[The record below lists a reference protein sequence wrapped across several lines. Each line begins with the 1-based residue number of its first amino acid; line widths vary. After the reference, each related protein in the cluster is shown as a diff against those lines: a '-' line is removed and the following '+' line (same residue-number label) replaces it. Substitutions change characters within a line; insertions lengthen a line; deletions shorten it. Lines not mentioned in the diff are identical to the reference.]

1 MRGDPRLYGLGFSR
15 AQNRPMQRE
24 VYLYCR

>member
-1 MRGDPRLYGLGFSR
+1 MRENPRLYGLGFSR

-24 VYLYCR
+24 VYLYRR

>member
-15 AQNRPMQRE
+15 VQNQPMQRE
-24 VYLYCR
+24 VYLYRR